1 MTAKQ
6 KRWFDWVYQRGCL
19 VPGCSNPPSLHHV
32 NGGRSEV
39 KTVQTDFPRWELIKL
54 REQYKG
60 QARVDPVEKK
70 YKV

>member
-1 MTAKQ
+1 M
-6 KRWFDWVYQRGCL
+6 KRQTVDFQ
-19 VPGCSNPPSLHHV
+19 V
-32 NGGRSEV
+32 NIQHNDGRSEV